1 MQRTEMNTTLYFSLN
16 FISNTS
22 FKLINK
28 LNYI

>member
-28 LNYI
+28 LN